1 METHRRPGRRP
12 KHRLLNGDTRAWILK
27 AAKRVFAQR
36 GLDGASIR
44 DVAEAANVNTAM
56 IYYYFRD
63 KRDLYRAVLEDSFS
77 AMTEIWND
85 EIFRSSAPVREKI
98 RRYIDGYIRF
108 HQAND
113 DLRRIMA
120 MEFASSGVNI
130 KWISERFFADNF
142 RKLVRILRDGMKK
155 GELKKF
161 DPVMAVSSLIGII
174 VHNFIMQ
181 PVTEHIRGRRVELSS
196 KKLGAFVTTLFLD
209 GLARDGGPR

>member
-12 KHRLLNGDTRAWILK
+12 KHRLLNGDTRAGILK